1 MEVKNEFLTIDEI
14 KLLYP
19 DEWVLMR
26 IKEVDRNS
34 NVVIK
39 KGSVLLHGKDYL
51 ELCYK
56 GSELPKDEYL
66 TKIFFTGIPK
76 LQTRKW
82 LKATRLNAKQKM
94 N

>member
-1 MEVKNEFLTIDEI
+1 MEVLSIDQI
-14 KLLYP
+14 KMLYP

-26 IKEVDRNS
+26 IQEVERNS
-34 NVVIK
+34 KLVIK
-39 KGSVLLHGKDYL
+39 KGNVLLHGKDYL

-56 GSELPKDEYL
+56 GSELPKDGYL
-66 TKIFFTGIPK
+66 TKIFFTGTPK

-82 LKATRLNAKQKM
+82 LKVTRLDAKQKM